1 MKVGLFRPLAP
12 EGIGGGYT
20 FEHEV
25 FEQLLECASTSKH
38 EFVVFEDLGDHKVTG
53 NTTNFKQAL
62 RKRPFSAKQLY
73 RSLRSV
79 SQTASSVPTPTY
91 RWENKWIRDR
101 LVRERIEFF
110 INVSPEMAIVD
121 VPSLM
126 IVWDLQHRLHPFFP
140 EVSSGG
146 EWQRR
151 EDFFSQVL
159 KRAAYVVTGT
169 DTGKK
174 EVQMFY
180 GIPDERIRIL
190 PHPTPRFALED
201 GAKDTSTLAQFRLPP
216 NYIFYPAQFWSHKN
230 HVGILRAIL
239 HLKEKENLLLPVVFT
254 GSNQGNESYIRQL
267 VQTLQL
273 DDQVFFLGHV
283 SRPALRALYQNA
295 FVLCYSSFLGPLNL
309 PPLEAFALGCPVIAA
324 DIPGSKEQ
332 FGDAA
337 ILVNPADHLQIAY
350 ALRWLFSDNAKREE
364 LIRRGR
370 ERAGRFTGKDFAKGL
385 LDLLD
390 EFEPIRRC
398 WSADSQDLLRS

>member
-91 RWENKWIRDR
+91 RWENKWIRES

-140 EVSSGG
+140 EVSSRG
-146 EWQRR
+146 EERGAN
-151 EDFFSQVL
+151 VL
-159 KRAAYVVTGT
+159 WHT
-169 DTGKK
+169 
-174 EVQMFY
+174 
-180 GIPDERIRIL
+180 
-190 PHPTPRFALED
+190 
-201 GAKDTSTLAQFRLPP
+201 
-216 NYIFYPAQFWSHKN
+216 
-230 HVGILRAIL
+230 
-239 HLKEKENLLLPVVFT
+239 
-254 GSNQGNESYIRQL
+254 
-267 VQTLQL
+267 
-273 DDQVFFLGHV
+273 
-283 SRPALRALYQNA
+283 
-295 FVLCYSSFLGPLNL
+295 
-309 PPLEAFALGCPVIAA
+309 
-324 DIPGSKEQ
+324 
-332 FGDAA
+332 
-337 ILVNPADHLQIAY
+337 
-350 ALRWLFSDNAKREE
+350 
-364 LIRRGR
+364 
-370 ERAGRFTGKDFAKGL
+370 
-385 LDLLD
+385 
-390 EFEPIRRC
+390 
-398 WSADSQDLLRS
+398 